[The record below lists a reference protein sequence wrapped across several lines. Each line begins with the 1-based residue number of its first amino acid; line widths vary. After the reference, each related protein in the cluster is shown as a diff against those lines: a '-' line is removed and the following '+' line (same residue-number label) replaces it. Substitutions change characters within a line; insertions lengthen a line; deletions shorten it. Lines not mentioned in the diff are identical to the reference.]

1 MLLDKRGN
9 SNTQERIDLLAG
21 FIKQFG
27 KTSILGLL
35 ADREF
40 IGEEWFNYLK
50 NEGINFII
58 RIKKNAKTTNSQGQE
73 VPVQNLFLHLKR
85 AEQLILE
92 DSRLITGVT
101 VYVTALRL
109 NDGELLILASSQ
121 KNGHQAVDCY
131 KERWQIETL
140 FSCLKSRGF
149 NLEDTHVTD
158 PKRIQR
164 LLIIPVITFCWAH
177 RIGEWQHDSVK
188 PIKVKKHLRLSKS
201 IFKTGLDFIRNAIF
215 NPTSL
220 FNLAALFHFLD
231 FNHFSSSTFSV
242 EAKQVGGSPPVS
254 TRMLEKT

>member
-1 MLLDKRGN
+1 MLDKRGN

-27 KTSILGLL
+27 KISILGLL

-40 IGEEWFNYLK
+40 VGEKWFNYLK
-50 NEGINFII
+50 NEGIDFII

-73 VPVQNLFLHLKR
+73 VPVQNLFLQ
-85 AEQLILE
+85 E
-92 DSRLITGVT
+92 
-101 VYVTALRL
+101 
-109 NDGELLILASSQ
+109 
-121 KNGHQAVDCY
+121 
-131 KERWQIETL
+131 
-140 FSCLKSRGF
+140 
-149 NLEDTHVTD
+149 THVTD
-158 PKRIQR
+158 PERIKR

-188 PIKVKKHLRLSKS
+188 PIKVKKHLRFSKS

-231 FNHFSSSTFSV
+231 FNHFNSSS
-242 EAKQVGGSPPVS
+242 
-254 TRMLEKT
+254 

>member
-40 IGEEWFNYLK
+40 VGEEWFNYLK

-101 VYVTALRL
+101 VYLTALRL

-121 KNGHQAVDCY
+121 KNENQAVEYY

-140 FSCLKSRGF
+140 LSCLKSRGF

-158 PKRIQR
+158 PKRIKR

-231 FNHFSSSTFSV
+231 FNHFGSSTFSV

-254 TRMLEKT
+254 IRMLEKT

>member
-1 MLLDKRGN
+1 MLDKRGN

-27 KTSILGLL
+27 KISILGLL

-40 IGEEWFNYLK
+40 VGEKWFNYLK
-50 NEGINFII
+50 NEGIDFII

-73 VPVQNLFLHLKR
+73 VPVQNLFLHLKL
-85 AEQLILE
+85 AEQLTLE
-92 DSRLITGVT
+92 DSRLITGVK
-101 VYVTALRL
+101 VYLTALRL
-109 NDGELLILASSQ
+109 KDGELLILASSKKGQ
-121 KNGHQAVDCY
+121 QSVEYY

-140 FSCLKSRGF
+140 FSGLKSRGF
-149 NLEDTHVTD
+149 NLEETHVTD
-158 PKRIQR
+158 PERIKR

-188 PIKVKKHLRLSKS
+188 PIKVKKHLRFSKS
-201 IFKTGLDFIRNAIF
+201 IFKTGLDFIHNAIF

-231 FNHFSSSTFSV
+231 FNHFNSSS
-242 EAKQVGGSPPVS
+242 
-254 TRMLEKT
+254 